1 MFPFSRYRVN
11 GSSMEPNF
19 REGDYVVSFSY
30 IFNKPNVGDVI
41 VFKKDKLLLIKRIKK
56 LENEK
61 IIVTGDNSKSRF
73 IVNKKDILGKV
84 FLKI

>member
-1 MFPFSRYRVN
+1 
-11 GSSMEPNF
+11 MEPNF